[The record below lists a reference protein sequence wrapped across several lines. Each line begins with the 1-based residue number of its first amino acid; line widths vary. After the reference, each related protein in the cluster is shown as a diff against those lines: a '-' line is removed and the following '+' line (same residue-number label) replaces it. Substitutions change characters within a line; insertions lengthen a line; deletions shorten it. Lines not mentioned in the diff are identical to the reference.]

1 MEVKRTERG
10 WAGHFCLSYR
20 CEYHRNT
27 LLEYNGVKV
36 VVSTVGRLRKDL
48 INNTYEELGHRRY
61 FETMAF
67 IAKENDKYNDA
78 DVTRQVSFDANW
90 CLPSPYMELE
100 ADTMHEDVVI
110 ELSKRLVDGTLI
122 QEGITGDAAK

>member
-1 MEVKRTERG
+1 MEVG
-10 WAGHFCLSYR
+10 Y
-20 CEYHRNT
+20 
-27 LLEYNGVKV
+27 
-36 VVSTVGRLRKDL
+36 GR
-48 INNTYEELGHRRY
+48 H

-90 CLPSPYMELE
+90 CLPSPDMELE
-100 ADTMHEDVVI
+100 ADAMHEDVVM

-122 QEGITGDAAK
+122 QEGITEETAQ